1 MGLGNYLRQSVRDR
15 EVTSLFRRFLA
26 GAAVWMVVTFPGS
39 GAMDEQVSGVGCV
52 SSAVD
57 TVWFRARDAHRRNS
71 PCDGE
76 EAESLRQSLRNSEV
90 CG

>member
-57 TVWFRARDAHRRNS
+57 SVVQS
-71 PCDGE
+71 P
-76 EAESLRQSLRNSEV
+76 
-90 CG
+90 